1 MRAVSN
7 PRCAQQDC
15 SAETNS
21 HHRQIQSLL
30 DALVSEGLD
39 AEKMSEIRDVLEN
52 REHSEIYA
60 LKERINRKF
69 YAFGSS
75 QVEIDVVNGK
85 LLVRPE
91 DELNN
96 GKYGAVEKF
105 FVHYEPIE
113 REKAGLPPLA
123 Y

>member
-52 REHSEIYA
+52 HMRE
-60 LKERINRKF
+60 N
-69 YAFGSS
+69 
-75 QVEIDVVNGK
+75 K
-85 LLVRPE
+85 LLMDLVNKLEAELGNVQQQVVMLEERLDLAEQLTKCRSEVRLLE
-91 DELNN
+91 NRAK
-96 GKYGAVEKF
+96 GT
-105 FVHYEPIE
+105 E
-113 REKAGLPPLA
+113 RRLRQSERSSVP
-123 Y
+123 